1 MPRSGSDQH
10 LPRVEYQHPPQRTAH
25 TMLRPGTLS
34 HYGRYSSAAGQHAN
48 QHAGQHGY
56 RRGRPSLDYASD
68 TEATCSPSTRSSSSY
83 YYYRDRSGAQGS
95 SAASAALSRLGSAT
109 LSRGGSLR
117 SNSLPRDHRGPGPIS
132 MGTLGTLS
140 RSLVPS
146 SPAAGRH
153 QLASGRPP
161 SAAHQLLDHHYDS
174 DSALSAPD
182 LPLSRRD
189 RVRGRLPSSPS
200 VFTADEYRAWLQ
212 RTPSTSAIYERIRA
226 NRDAALAHQRA
237 SRLTF
242 SAENLNLLDRAREE
256 GGSSYYGY
264 RAPLTSTLD
273 RHTFGAGRSPSASAL
288 SSVSSVGRS
297 QSMRRM
303 RQHLLELEASA
314 RHSGTLSRTSSSVV
328 PESTRSRI
336 MEINPSEFLKYKMDK
351 AGSVTN
357 VPGAAGVGPGDLLGD
372 AGTPGVSG
380 LLWVHLLAGRGLR
393 ASGSGSAAT
402 TPSTPSAPSP
412 LGSGNAM
419 RDLYCVLECDRV
431 HKARTVV
438 RTGDLVFDWDETF
451 ELDLVANRELDFLI
465 YSWDPQY
472 RHKLCY
478 KGSVHLSSLL
488 RQSPIHQLALK
499 IEPRGTLYL
508 RLRHTDP
515 HSTFSRKHATA
526 THPLL
531 TRPGG
536 KSLAATAGLLFGVDL
551 ESVVNRENIS
561 GGVPGGVPTSV
572 SLATQGAS
580 QVPLIIRR
588 CVEEI
593 ERRGLDIIGLYRLC
607 GSATKKRILR
617 EAFERNA
624 RTVDLTPDNVP
635 DINVITGVLK
645 DYLRELPEPLFTKCL
660 YQMMLDALTVCLPDD
675 PEGNAK
681 LMFSILD
688 CLPKVNRATLIYLM
702 DHLALVVSQSERNKM
717 TPQNLAVC
725 FGPVMMLQTEEGRE
739 LDFNQTISVLRYL
752 LEIWPCKSGNRYQ
765 DSRGFDQGSDS
776 TSDQHLLFREVLC
789 ASTLQST
796 SLTTS
801 LGSQKPPPVKPSPA
815 AHLTSLSRVQS
826 SSPVVVSSPISDS
839 SPSPSPPEEAE
850 ILRSIPKAGAAPRG
864 PPPRIEPRRSL
875 PKQGEHDVN
884 GLSLQRQHSQPPGLP
899 PRNASTLQ
907 RKWSANGNGTP
918 PPRTALTSRPLPS
931 PPVNSRP
938 IPMAPSSAVYGGNG
952 YNGSSVLDAVK
963 NIESMQQ
970 HEAGSPNSSPRS
982 VRNGAGLTMNL
993 VAPDHSADRDTSP
1006 AASDQGDQLETPTSS
1021 TGTEDSRREGE
1032 AGERGTEGD
1041 EEASDDDD
1049 EDDRFRSGRGSSTSV
1064 VMRDI
1069 N

>member
-1 MPRSGSDQH
+1 MPSTPPAGIEPASRPAPAEREGPQSS
-10 LPRVEYQHPPQRTAH
+10 LSPR
-25 TMLRPGTLS
+25 
-34 HYGRYSSAAGQHAN
+34 
-48 QHAGQHGY
+48 
-56 RRGRPSLDYASD
+56 RRGR
-68 TEATCSPSTRSSSSY
+68 R
-83 YYYRDRSGAQGS
+83 GS
-95 SAASAALSRLGSAT
+95 ACPAAVCVLRGEGRVPGTARCLLAGIQRLVALTGPTSAALSRLGTAT
-109 LSRGGSLR
+109 LTRGGSLR
-117 SNSLPRDHRGPGPIS
+117 SNSLPRDHRGPNALPMA
-132 MGTLGTLS
+132 MGTMGAMGAMG

-146 SPAAGRH
+146 SPASARH
-153 QLASGRPP
+153 QLAGRPP

-242 SAENLNLLDRAREE
+242 SAENLNLLDRARED
-256 GGSSYYGY
+256 GSSYYGY

-288 SSVSSVGRS
+288 SSVGSVGRS

-351 AGSVTN
+351 AGVPGVGA
-357 VPGAAGVGPGDLLGD
+357 VPGADLLADTGS
-372 AGTPGVSG
+372 PGVSG

-402 TPSTPSAPSP
+402 TPSTPSAPTP

-451 ELDLVANRELDFLI
+451 ELDLVSNRELDFLI

-515 HSTFSRKHATA
+515 HSTFSRKPAAA

-536 KSLAATAGLLFGVDL
+536 KTLAATAGLLFGVDL
-551 ESVVNRENIS
+551 ESVVSRENLS
-561 GGVPGGVPTSV
+561 GGVPGGVATSV
-572 SLATQGAS
+572 ALATQGS

-725 FGPVMMLQTEEGRE
+725 FGPVMMLQAEEGRD
-739 LDFNQTISVLRYL
+739 LDFIQTINVLRYL
-752 LEIWPCKSGNRYQ
+752 LEIWPCKSV
-765 DSRGFDQGSDS
+765 
-776 TSDQHLLFREVLC
+776 REVLD
-789 ASTLQST
+789 ASTNSHPTTGLT
-796 SLTTS
+796 PGLTASLV
-801 LGSQKPPPVKPSPA
+801 SQKAPPLPAKPTSGPSP
-815 AHLTSLSRVQS
+815 HLTSLARVQS

-850 ILRSIPKAGAAPRG
+850 ILRSIPKTSGAASSALKRG
-864 PPPRIEPRRSL
+864 PPPRVEPRRSL
-875 PKQGEHDVN
+875 PKPGELDGMGN
-884 GLSLQRQHSQPPGLP
+884 GMPAPMAPMQPSLQRQLSQPPGLP
-899 PRNASTLQ
+899 PRNSSTLQ
-907 RKWSANGNGTP
+907 RKWSANGNGAAAPTRP
-918 PPRTALTSRPLPS
+918 GLTSRPLPS
-931 PPVNSRP
+931 PPVTNRVMPAPPGLPDRP
-938 IPMAPSSAVYGGNG
+938 QPPTTTVGPVVFGGAAFG
-952 YNGSSVLDAVK
+952 GPGSSVMDAVK
-963 NIESMQQ
+963 NIESF
-970 HEAGSPNSSPRS
+970 HEANSANSSPRLGN
-982 VRNGAGLTMNL
+982 RNGTGLTMNL
-993 VAPDHSADRDTSP
+993 VVPDHSADRDTSP

-1049 EDDRFRSGRGSSTSV
+1049 EDERFRSGRGSSTSV
-1064 VMRDI
+1064 VMRDFDLK
-1069 N
+1069 